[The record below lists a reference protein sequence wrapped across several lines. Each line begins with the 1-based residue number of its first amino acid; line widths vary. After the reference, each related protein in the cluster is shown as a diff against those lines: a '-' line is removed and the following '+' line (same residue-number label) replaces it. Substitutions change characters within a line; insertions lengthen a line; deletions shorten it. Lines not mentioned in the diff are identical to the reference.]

1 MAEQDQ
7 GQNSSGKSA
16 KSAFGEIV
24 DQLPL
29 DELKN
34 QLGDFASAAGEK
46 AISSF
51 SDRIDGLIERL
62 NSVATGDGGGGAV
75 SAAATKGAEKLA
87 QGDSPV
93 KAGLSGLMSGAT
105 ESVKQVFGGGGG
117 GGGKK
122 KKKFSNI
129 VETIEVGVPVR
140 VAYNQWTQ
148 FEDWT
153 GFMKKLEH
161 SEEQSDEKLS
171 FKGQIFLSHRSWQ
184 STVIQQV
191 PDEQIVWKSTG
202 EKGYLD
208 GGVTFHE
215 ITPRLTRI
223 VVVIEYHPQGFVEKT
238 GNIWRAAGRRIRVE
252 LKLFVNHVMTSTI
265 LDPDGVEG
273 WRGEIRDSEVVRTH
287 EEALEAEQEEQAQQE
302 DSEEEGQDQDQPQ
315 GELEQGEPGQDQPQD
330 EAQDRSEAESEQ
342 DQDQSQDED
351 QDQQTE
357 AQDQGETQDEPSQG
371 ETQGSPSEPESDAQA
386 SDEDAQGSASEGDTG
401 PAEDQPSADSGNQ
414 ADADDEQEEAP
425 AETDQPVHDQPT
437 ESDADSSGDESSSG
451 DEDSK
456 QQPEADQTQQ
466 EEPPAQ
472 SENQ

>member
-1 MAEQDQ
+1 MAEQEQDRS
-7 GQNSSGKSA
+7 SSG

-34 QLGDFASAAGEK
+34 QLGDFATAAGERVMH
-46 AISSF
+46 SF
-51 SDRIDGLIERL
+51 SDKVDGLIDRL
-62 NSVATGDGGGGAV
+62 NSVASGDGGAI
-75 SAAATKGAEKLA
+75 SEAASKGAEKLA

-93 KAGLSGLMSGAT
+93 KAGLSGLMTGAT
-105 ESVKQVFGGGGG
+105 ESVKQVFGGGGSG
-117 GGGKK
+117 SGGKK
-122 KKKFSNI
+122 QKFSNI

-148 FEDWT
+148 YEDWT

-161 SEEQSDEKLS
+161 SEEQTDEKLT

-223 VVVIEYHPQGFVEKT
+223 VVVIEYHPQGFMEKT

-252 LKLFVNHVMTSTI
+252 LKRYVNHVMTSTI
-265 LDPDGVEG
+265 LDPDSVEG

-302 DSEEEGQDQDQPQ
+302 ESQSPEQDESPVRDQDQ
-315 GELEQGEPGQDQPQD
+315 EET
-330 EAQDRSEAESEQ
+330 
-342 DQDQSQDED
+342 ED
-351 QDQQTE
+351 SD
-357 AQDQGETQDEPSQG
+357 AQDQEETED
-371 ETQGSPSEPESDAQA
+371 SDAQDQEETQPADDSGPESGSEESA
-386 SDEDAQGSASEGDTG
+386 SDAAQTSAADEDTG
-401 PAEDQPSADSGNQ
+401 PAEDESSAESEDQTSAN
-414 ADADDEQEEAP
+414 DEQEEAP
-425 AETDQPVHDQPT
+425 VETDQH
-437 ESDADSSGDESSSG
+437 DESSNSDTETSDSESSSA
-451 DEDSK
+451 DENAEQSS
-456 QQPEADQTQQ
+456 EADQSEH
-466 EEPPAQ
+466 EEPSAQ
-472 SENQ
+472 PEND